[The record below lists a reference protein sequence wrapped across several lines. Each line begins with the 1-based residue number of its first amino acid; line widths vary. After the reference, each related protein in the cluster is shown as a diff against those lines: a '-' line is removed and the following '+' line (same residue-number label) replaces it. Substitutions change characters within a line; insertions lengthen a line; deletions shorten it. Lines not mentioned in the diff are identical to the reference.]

1 MSDSTPDPNM
11 VTVSRADVELWQK
24 STHLL
29 NRMLGDPVDAPV
41 LEKIVEKHNP
51 QAVFPGRAARE
62 AIVTPLMSAVDQRAA
77 ELQAKL
83 DAESEART
91 ALQARVDA
99 RDEAEAQ
106 AKAKAEESAL
116 ENRIKSIQS
125 KRGFS
130 DEVMTRVLDR
140 MREQNN
146 PDVDAAAAWVAESIP
161 KPLPASGNDFLPST
175 VDVYGSSASDV
186 KETAWKNLHE
196 NPTQWQTNE
205 LRSIVKDPEFLRL
218 GAA

>member
-1 MSDSTPDPNM
+1 MSETVDPNT

-24 STHLL
+24 STLLL
-29 NRMLGDPVDAPV
+29 NKMLGDPVDAPLV
-41 LEKIVEKHNP
+41 EKIVEKHNP

-62 AIVTPLMSAVDQRAA
+62 AIVTPLMSAVDQKAS

-83 DAESEART
+83 DAESAARGALEQKWNDREA
-91 ALQARVDA
+91 A
-99 RDEAEAQ
+99 EAEQ
-106 AKAKAEESAL
+106 RAKAEETAL
-116 ENRIKSIQS
+116 QTRIESIQA

-130 DEVMTRVLDR
+130 DETMKRVLDR

-146 PDVDAAAAWVAESIP
+146 PDVDAAAAWVAETIP
-161 KPLPASGNDFLPST
+161 KPLPASGHDFLPST
-175 VDVYGSSASDV
+175 VDVYGSSASDP